1 MKAVIMAGGKGTRL
15 RPLSC
20 GRPKPMVPIAN
31 RPMMEYI
38 VRLLKRHGFREI
50 VATLF
55 YLPETIQNYFG
66 DGHEFG
72 VEMGYRVEESALGTA
87 GSVRNAK
94 DFLDE
99 TFLVI
104 SGDALTDIDLNA
116 ALAFHK
122 EKGSI
127 ATLVLARVEN
137 PLEYGVVVT
146 EPDGRIRRFLEK
158 PGWGEVFSD
167 TVNTGI
173 YILEPEIFSY
183 FEDGQ
188 VFDFSKDLFPK
199 LMAAGESLHGYIA
212 EGYWSDIGNL
222 DQYRQAHYHLLTGR
236 VQLELPGRQIRP
248 GIWLGENAEIE
259 EGAEVSGPLVLGDYA
274 RICKGAKVEGYSII
288 GSHGLVQSG
297 ASIKRS
303 LFWNHVYIGEETE
316 IRGAIL
322 ADRCH
327 VKPKVTIFEGAVL
340 GEGCTLGNRSQI
352 GSGVKVWPDKLI
364 ESGSM
369 LRDSL
374 VWGKR
379 AAKNLFG
386 NLGVEGTVNVD
397 LTPEF
402 VTKLGAAYGSVIGTR
417 SQVVIGADSFKPS
430 RVLKRAFSAGL
441 LSAGVDVFDL
451 GTLTTPITRYAIAA
465 LGAKGG
471 VQIRISPNNAS
482 DVLLEFID
490 EKGMNISKGTE
501 RSVENAFFGEDFHRA
516 ALEEVGEASFV
527 PRLIHQYLDG
537 LLRSTDAVTI
547 QKAHLRIVAN
557 YDAGNLSL
565 LLPTLLEKLGCEVIG
580 ANKTDENTEG
590 HPKSLKEIL
599 SALDFI
605 AEKVV
610 EEKADLGIVVDNNAE
625 RLILVD
631 ENGRLVKDEQL
642 LALVAMLVL
651 KYSSRQTV
659 AVPVTA
665 PRIVEEMAREY
676 HGKVIRTK
684 SDPRSLMEKVAQE
697 RIFPSDDG
705 KNQYQPSFDALIS
718 LAKILELMA
727 RERSPISALLNL
739 LPVSYMA
746 EKEVDCTWSAKGRVM
761 RNLFEENKDR
771 PLEMIDGLKVYHDD
785 GWALVLPDAAEPVF
799 RVFSESSTQEEADA
813 LTEMYMG
820 RIAALQVEAE
830 ESGLKAQ
837 PMM

>member
-31 RPMMEYI
+31 RPMMEHI
-38 VRLLKRHGFREI
+38 IHLLKRHDVRQV

-66 DGHEFG
+66 DGQEFG
-72 VEMGYRVEESALGTA
+72 MEMSYRIEETPLGTA

-94 DFLDE
+94 DFLDD
-99 TFLVI
+99 TFIVI
-104 SGDALTDIDLNA
+104 SGDALTDIDLHA
-116 ALAFHK
+116 ALAFHR
-122 EKGSI
+122 EKRAM
-127 ATLVLARVEN
+127 ATLVLAKVEN

-146 EPDGRIRRFLEK
+146 EPNGRIHRFLEK

-173 YILEPEIFSY
+173 YILEPEIFSFY
-183 FEDGQ
+183 EDGQ
-188 VFDFSKDLFPK
+188 VFDFSKDLFPRM
-199 LMAAGESLHGYIA
+199 MAAGEPLYGYIA
-212 EGYWSDIGNL
+212 DGYWSDIGNL
-222 DQYRQAHYHLLTGR
+222 DQYRQAHYDLLSGK
-236 VQLELPGRQIRP
+236 VQLELPGRQVRP

-259 EGAEVSGPLVLGDYA
+259 EGAIVSGPLVLGDYVK
-274 RICKGAKVEGYSII
+274 ICRGAHVDGFSII

-303 LFWNHVYIGEETE
+303 LLWNHVYIGEDAE

-340 GEGCTLGNRSQI
+340 GEGCTIGNRSQI

-369 LRDSL
+369 LKDSL

-386 NLGVEGTVNVD
+386 NLGVEGTANVD

-402 VTKLGAAYGSVIGTR
+402 VAKLGAAYGSILGVR
-417 SQVVIGADSFKPS
+417 SQVVVGADSFKSS
-430 RVLKRAFSAGL
+430 RVMKRAFSAGL
-441 LSAGVDVFDL
+441 LSAGVDIFDL
-451 GTLTTPITRYAIAA
+451 GTLTTPITRYAVTA

-471 VQIRISPNNAS
+471 VQIRTSPHNVS
-482 DVLLEFID
+482 DVLLEFVD
-490 EKGMNISKGTE
+490 DKGMNISRGME
-501 RSVENAFFGEDFHRA
+501 RSIENAFFGEDFHRA
-516 ALEEVGEASFV
+516 SVEEVGEASFV
-527 PRLIHQYLDG
+527 PRLIHQYLDE
-537 LLRSTDAVTI
+537 LLRSTDARTI

-565 LLPTLLEKLGCEVIG
+565 LLPTLLEKLGCEVVG

-590 HPKSLKEIL
+590 RPKTLKEIL

-605 AEKVV
+605 AAKVMD
-610 EEKADLGIVVDNNAE
+610 EKADLGIVVDNNAE
-625 RLILVD
+625 RLILLD
-631 ENGRLVKDEQL
+631 ENGRMVKDEQL
-642 LALVAMLVL
+642 LALVAMIVL
-651 KYSSRQTV
+651 KYSSHQTV

-665 PRIVEEMAREY
+665 PRVVEEMAKEY

-684 SDPRSLMEKVAQE
+684 VDPRSLMEKVAQE
-697 RIFPSDDG
+697 RIFPSEG
-705 KNQYQPSFDALIS
+705 KQNDAQPVFDALIS

-727 RERSPISALLNL
+727 KEHSPLSKLLNL

-771 PLEMIDGLKVYHDD
+771 PVEMIDGLKVYHDD

-799 RVFSESSTQEEADA
+799 RVVSESSSQEEADA

-820 RIAALQVEAE
+820 RIAALQMEAE
-830 ESGLKAQ
+830 ASEF
-837 PMM
+837 PEVMM